1 LGKIYA
7 FNVPVF
13 RKDAILLLKNIV
25 DVKDILNFLTVAKTA
40 PPIEQNGLEQ
50 WAKTRFPRISLPEN
64 PQTRI

>member
-25 DVKDILNFLTVAKTA
+25 DVKDILNFLTVAKNRT
-40 PPIEQNGLEQ
+40 
-50 WAKTRFPRISLPEN
+50 TY
-64 PQTRI
+64 